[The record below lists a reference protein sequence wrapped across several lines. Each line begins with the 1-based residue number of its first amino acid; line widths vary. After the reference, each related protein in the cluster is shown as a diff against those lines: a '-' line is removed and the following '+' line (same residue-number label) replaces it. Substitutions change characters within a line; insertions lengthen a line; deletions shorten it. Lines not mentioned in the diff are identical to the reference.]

1 MRTRKPAAVRKTE
14 ITQAAL
20 ELAFEFGP
28 DRVTTVMIADRLSL
42 TQPAIYKHFPNKE
55 DIWHTATD
63 ELCQRID
70 DNIQAAQD
78 QSEPIARLRALVTG
92 QLRLLHDYPA
102 LPEIM
107 VMRDP
112 NAGTTELRSRVLT
125 SMGGLREAIHQAMS
139 EGQAKGQIRTDLDA
153 DDCTNLLIGVVQ
165 GLALRLLRFRE
176 PENLLS
182 TGERLLGVQLMLLTE
197 QGEFMCDPV

>member
-1 MRTRKPAAVRKTE
+1 MRTRKPAAVRKAE

-28 DRVTTVMIADRLSL
+28 DRVTTSMIADRLGL

-70 DNIQAAQD
+70 DNIHAAQD
-78 QSEPIARLRALVTG
+78 QSEPIVRLRALVMG

-125 SMGGLREAIHQAMS
+125 SMGGLREAIHLAMS
-139 EGQAKGQIRTDLDA
+139 EGQAKGQIRMDLDA
-153 DDCTNLLIGVVQ
+153 DDCTNLVIGVVQ

-182 TGERLLGVQLMLLTE
+182 TGERMLGVQLLLLTE

>member
-1 MRTRKPAAVRKTE
+1 MRTRKPAAVRKAE
-14 ITQAAL
+14 ITHVAL

-28 DRVTTVMIADRLSL
+28 DRVTTAMIADRLGL

-70 DNIQAAQD
+70 DNIRAAQD
-78 QSEPIARLRALVTG
+78 QSEPIARLRALVVG
-92 QLRLLHDYPA
+92 QLQLLHDYPA

-125 SMGGLREAIHQAMS
+125 SMGGLRDAIHQDMS
-139 EGQAKGQIRTDLDA
+139 EGQANGKIRMDLDA
-153 DDCTNLLIGVVQ
+153 DDCTNLVIGVVQ

-182 TGERLLGVQLMLLTE
+182 TGEQLLGVQLLLLTE